1 MLDYCPALCETAK
14 KRVNSRGWGSFVS
27 VVLGDASDFECKG
40 LPAAG
45 TVDVVTFSY
54 ALSMIPDW
62 KAAIRNAFRMLK
74 KGGHIAVCDFT
85 VLDAQ
90 WAGMS
95 DLWTWIFSNDHVHLR
110 YTLRRH
116 TCRALH
122 GALPP
127 SLTPTHLF
135 SLRTQERAHPDVAC
149 GVRREIPRDGVWD
162 FPVRPDMHEMPVVRL
177 CRREDDRH
185 VPHLNWNDAE
195 VEK

>member
-62 KAAIRNAFRMLK
+62 KAAVRNAFRMLK

-116 TCRALH
+116 TRRALARRASPLPH
-122 GALPP
+122 AHTPALFAHVGKSTSRRCAWRSRRNP
-127 SLTPTHLF
+127 SRRGLGP
-135 SLRTQERAHPDVAC
+135 SRTS
-149 GVRREIPRDGVWD
+149 
-162 FPVRPDMHEMPVVRL
+162 
-177 CRREDDRH
+177 RH
-185 VPHLNWNDAE
+185 A
-195 VEK
+195 